1 MTFYAAASDSGT
13 KPRCGRHGN
22 TRLISGQLLLCVPPG
37 SRGKHQGL
45 SPDPPPTN
53 SKNLVLS
60 DVCGKNCLVKKGG
73 TQDPPP
79 NPTLC
84 RAMPTKKT
92 VALEK
97 CFAPASIG
105 GGRVSSFEKRF
116 SQNFGSYIMVAS
128 VIYETNQNQCNIFC
142 DAHFVTGAQENKRT
156 ETNKCICEISCLYFN
171 QNRGVRSSP
180 RCKTWHQVSQFQQ
193 KQRFRC
199 R

>member
-1 MTFYAAASDSGT
+1 MSLPDPEGS
-13 KPRCGRHGN
+13 
-22 TRLISGQLLLCVPPG
+22 TRG
-37 SRGKHQGL
+37 SAQT
-45 SPDPPPTN
+45 PPPPTLKTWF
-53 SKNLVLS
+53 SLTCAAKIVWS
-60 DVCGKNCLVKKGG
+60 RRAGRK
-73 TQDPPP
+73 TPPP